1 MANDHGFTG
10 LALVA
15 SGLLALTS
23 CVVAVDD
30 AHAEDATVRHPVV
43 RAVAARPRAA
53 RTAAVHPLLIRRR
66 AAVAPVGVVGG
77 PGFYG
82 DDQLLRQ
89 HAWNDPRLSY
99 FGPFRTGGQVFYGDQ
114 AGSPI
119 TRGNAGL
126 GMIAGY
132 GAANGGYGGP
142 HFDSVG
148 GFHGGPG
155 PDVEIDADYA
165 SGSLSRPDYAV
176 AAPVYPSV
184 TERVAALDGGVVPRS
199 QAFGSIERAG
209 VRKVITGRGVAASSE
224 AAKAAFSAPMR
235 HEAPLEAAFA
245 NGGLPSVGFETGD
258 DAF

>member
-1 MANDHGFTG
+1 MAKDGRFDVT
-10 LALVA
+10 ALIVGSA
-15 SGLLALTS
+15 LALTAS
-23 CVVAVDD
+23 IMALDD
-30 AHAEDATVRHPVV
+30 ARADDAAVRRPAA
-43 RAVAARPRAA
+43 RAVAAHPRAVRHAAARPLTIRPRAA
-53 RTAAVHPLLIRRR
+53 
-66 AAVAPVGVVGG
+66 PVPIDVVGG
-77 PGFYG
+77 AGFYG
-82 DDQLLRQ
+82 EDQLLRQ
-89 HAWNDPRLSY
+89 HGWNDPRLSY

-126 GMIAGY
+126 GMIAGF
-132 GAANGGYGGP
+132 GSASGGYGGP

-155 PDVEIDADYA
+155 PDGGIDADYA

-176 AAPVYPSV
+176 AAPVYPGV

-199 QAFGSIERAG
+199 RASGSTDRAVG
-209 VRKVITGRGVAASSE
+209 RKVIEGRGLAASSE

-235 HEAPLEAAFA
+235 HEAPIEAAFA
-245 NGGLPSVGFETGD
+245 NGGLSSAGFEIGD